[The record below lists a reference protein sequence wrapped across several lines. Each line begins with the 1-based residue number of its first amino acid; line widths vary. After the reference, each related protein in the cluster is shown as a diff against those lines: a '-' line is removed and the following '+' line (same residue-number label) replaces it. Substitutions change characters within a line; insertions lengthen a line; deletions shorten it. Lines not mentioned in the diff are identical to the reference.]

1 MIQARRMIFTC
12 CYFVVLFSAWHIV
25 LGENEAEPVHWS
37 PSIAEVGAK
46 NLLPNGSFECGNCGW
61 SSIGRMTGWGGDL
74 CGLYGEIQAGGAWHG
89 EHCLR
94 VELGPGKTP
103 VTCFAVYP
111 AARVVQSRPLAGNVG
126 WLRVEVGQEYT
137 LSVYMRADREG
148 VAARLAFYF
157 GSDPALFPE
166 IMERSQEVVLSR
178 EWQRYCF
185 TVTAERPDLFAAVG
199 PDLSAGPEESATVWM
214 DAVQVERGGAA
225 GEFSLR
231 EEVEIGFA
239 SGRFGNLFATTDP
252 AVLQVYGFNGSGA
265 EAVIAVRAELTD
277 YFDARLPDLSTIIKI
292 PARKNIKTDM
302 PLGIPGTGF
311 YRVKLFWEI
320 GKNRHVEETTL
331 AVTPRYAGKDSP
343 FGINH
348 AMTTPELCRSLQRA
362 GVVWARDWS
371 LDWNQV
377 EREEGNIS
385 FAGSDAQIDRVLEYG
400 MSVTSLL
407 PPFASAI
414 WASSA
419 PADVEQYLPANFAEP
434 LDFVKMGYAPKDPQK
449 LYDFIYKTAE
459 HYRSRVKVWE
469 FYNEPVHT
477 IYSLPSANTKLP
489 GANYTVADYV
499 KLLKGA
505 YRAMKSADPGC
516 RVMGGISVGSLEA
529 IVAGAREL
537 VELGGLEAL
546 DIYAVHPY
554 GHLAGSPEEF
564 APFFAKMNEVLV
576 DQNGKGVP
584 LWATEFGYYGADE
597 KPLTPWIAPRNY
609 FSANVMRKSEKEAAD
624 YSVRAA
630 VIMLAHRVEKIFYHQ
645 GVEAQLN
652 NNCMTL
658 ECPFFGPLG
667 TPRKVF
673 VAQAVLADLLGPA
686 PRLAG
691 VLKKPERIGETLTG
705 EVYGYAFQGGG
716 KAVLVAWAPEINQN
730 RWALELSGKSD
741 TRPIHVFNLAGGE
754 LANNSIDLGE
764 SPVYIVTREQNTQ
777 DLLNAFILLLPK

>member
-1 MIQARRMIFTC
+1 M
-12 CYFVVLFSAWHIV
+12 
-25 LGENEAEPVHWS
+25 
-37 PSIAEVGAK
+37 
-46 NLLPNGSFECGNCGW
+46 LPNSSFECGICGW

-103 VTCFAVYP
+103 VTYFAVYP

-126 WLRVEVGQEYT
+126 WLRVEVGQKYT
-137 LSVYMRADREG
+137 LSVSMRADREG
-148 VAARLAFYF
+148 VAARLAFYL
-157 GSDPALFPE
+157 GGDPALFPE
-166 IMERSQEVVLSR
+166 MIERSQEVVLSK
-178 EWQRYCF
+178 EWQRYSF

-199 PDLSAGPEESATVWM
+199 PDLSAEPEESATVWI
-214 DAVQVERGGAA
+214 DAVQVERGADA
-225 GEFSLR
+225 GEFVLR
-231 EEVEIGFA
+231 EAVELGFD
-239 SGRFGNLFATTDP
+239 SGRFGNLFSATET
-252 AVLQVYGFNGSGA
+252 AALQLYGFNDSA
-265 EAVIAVRAELTD
+265 EEAAITVRAELTD
-277 YFDARLPDLSTIIKI
+277 YFDVRLPDSSTTVRIPAHQNIKI
-292 PARKNIKTDM
+292 DI
-302 PLGIPGTGF
+302 PLGVTGTGF
-311 YRVKLFWEI
+311 YRVKLFWES
-320 GKNRHVEETTL
+320 GKSQHFEETTL
-331 AVTPRYAGKDSP
+331 AVTPRYEGQDSP

-348 AMTTPELCRSLQRA
+348 AMTTVELCWSLQRA

-377 EREEGNIS
+377 ERQEGNIS

-407 PPFASAI
+407 PPFASAL

-419 PADVEQYLPANFAEP
+419 PADVEQHLPANFAEP

-449 LYDFIYKTAE
+449 LYDFIYQTAA

-469 FYNEPVHT
+469 FYNEPIHT

-499 KLLKGA
+499 ELLKGA
-505 YRAMKSADPGC
+505 CRAMKSADPGC

-529 IVAGAREL
+529 IVASTREL
-537 VELGGLEAL
+537 VVLGGLEAL

-554 GHLAGSPEEF
+554 GHLASRPEEF

-576 DQNGKGVP
+576 DKNGKGIS
-584 LWATEFGYYGADE
+584 LWATEFGYYGADA
-597 KPLTPWIAPRNY
+597 KPLMPWIAPRNY
-609 FSANVMRKSEKEAAD
+609 FSANVLRKSEKEAAD

-667 TPRKVF
+667 TPRKVY

-686 PRLAG
+686 PRFAG
-691 VLKKPERIGETLTG
+691 TLKKPETPGETLTG
-705 EVYGYAFQGGG
+705 EVYGYAFQGGQ

-730 RWALELSGKSD
+730 RWALELPGKSD
-741 TRPIHVFNLAGGE
+741 TRPLHVFDLAGKE
-754 LANNSIDLGE
+754 LPNDKIRLGE
-764 SPVYIVTREQNTQ
+764 SPVYVVSREQNAQ
-777 DLLNAFILLLPK
+777 DLLNAFTLLLLPK

>member
-1 MIQARRMIFTC
+1 MIQARRTIFKY
-12 CYFVVLFSAWHIV
+12 CYFVMLFSGGLAV
-25 LGENEAEPVHWS
+25 GGENEPVHWS
-37 PSIAEVGAK
+37 PSIADVGAR
-46 NLLPNGSFECGNCGW
+46 NLLPNGSFECGGCGW

-74 CGLYGEIQAGGAWHG
+74 CRLYGEIETGGAWHG

-103 VTCFAVYP
+103 VTYFAVYP

-137 LSVYMRADREG
+137 LSVSMRADREG
-148 VAARLAFYF
+148 VAARLAFYL
-157 GSDPALFPE
+157 GGDPALFPE
-166 IMERSQEVVLSR
+166 MIERSQEVVLGK
-178 EWQRYCF
+178 EWQRYSF
-185 TVTAERPDLFAAVG
+185 TVMAERPDLFAAVG
-199 PDLSAGPEESATVWM
+199 PDLSAGPEESVTVWI
-214 DAVQVERGGAA
+214 DAVQVERGAAA

-231 EEVEIGFA
+231 EAVEIGFG
-239 SGRFGNLFATTDP
+239 SGKFGNLFAPTDP
-252 AVLQVYGFNGSGA
+252 AVLQVYGFNGSGE
-265 EAVIAVRAELTD
+265 EAAITVRAELTD
-277 YFDARLPDLSTIIKI
+277 YFDVKLPDTTMTVKI
-292 PARKNIKTDM
+292 PAHQNVKTVM
-302 PLGIPGTGF
+302 PLGITGPGF
-311 YRVKLFWEI
+311 YRVKLMWES
-320 GKNRHVEETTL
+320 GKNQHVEETTL
-331 AVTPRYAGKDSP
+331 AVTPRYGEKDSP

-449 LYDFIYKTAE
+449 LYDFIYKTAD

-469 FYNEPVHT
+469 FYNEPIHT

-499 KLLKGA
+499 ELLKGS
-505 YRAMKSADPGC
+505 YRAMKSAAPGC
-516 RVMGGISVGSLEA
+516 RVMGGISVGPLE
-529 IVAGAREL
+529 VMVENAREL
-537 VELGGLEAL
+537 VALGGLEVL

-554 GHLAGSPEEF
+554 GHLAGSPEDF
-564 APFFAKMNEVLV
+564 APFFAKMNEVLA
-576 DQNGKGVP
+576 DKNGKSVP

-597 KPLTPWIAPRNY
+597 KPLTPWISPRNY
-609 FSANVMRKSEKEAAD
+609 FSANVLRSSEKEAAD

-667 TPRKVF
+667 TPRKVY

-686 PRLAG
+686 PRFAG
-691 VLKKPERIGETLTG
+691 VLKKPERIGGVLTG
-705 EVYGYAFQGGG
+705 EVFGYAFQCGP

-730 RWALELSGKSD
+730 RWALELPRESD
-741 TRPIHVFNLAGGE
+741 SNSIRVFDLAGKE
-754 LANNSIDLGE
+754 LANDRIRLGE
-764 SPVYIVTREQNTQ
+764 SPVYIVSREQNAQ